1 MLTSICPGDT
11 GTPSGLAKRALLVVT
26 SKLSGTEDGVAG
38 GVAVAGQ
45 VARLLHI
52 ATDPF
57 NLCRLFHGWQPYL

>member
-1 MLTSICPGDT
+1 MLSFVSPGDT
-11 GTPSGLAKRALLVVT
+11 GSPSGLAKRALLVVT

-45 VARLLHI
+45 VARLLRI

-57 NLCRLFHGWQPYL
+57 NLCRLFNGWQPYL